1 MFEHKN
7 EEATKT
13 FLICYDIRNTFIV
26 NMVGSK
32 LAENIYSQI
41 MPEPFMLLQQ
51 GMNGPTGWRSTS
63 RPRLKYRQDL
73 TAVTLHRAN
82 YWSPSL
88 TLTYAGCLRREE
100 RPSLSAI
107 RTRKRRVRKG
117 VWRPRQ
123 EEGQGNCEKC
133 VGLVRRWLDREGA

>member
-1 MFEHKN
+1 MLICPSTITQYKANITRSVWPTSLMFEHKN

-26 NMVGSK
+26 NMAGSK

-51 GMNGPTGWRSTS
+51 GMNGPACWRSIS
-63 RPRLKYRQDL
+63 RLRLKYRQDL

-88 TLTYAGCLRREE
+88 MLTYAGCLRREE
-100 RPSLSAI
+100 KPSFSAK
-107 RTRKRRVRKG
+107 RTRKRRVRK
-117 VWRPRQ
+117 
-123 EEGQGNCEKC
+123 
-133 VGLVRRWLDREGA
+133 